1 MFKTPEEIEVIRFT
15 NSVSSEAH
23 KEVKI
28 LDTVLIHLTVIC
40 CPTGFGPEAKTQRG
54 IFGVPMFVCRGNV
67 EVFMWVSGCI
77 IKPTQWKQAYE
88 GVEKCLH
95 SEKNTKNYM

>member
-15 NSVSSEAH
+15 NRVSSEAH

-40 CPTGFGPEAKTQRG
+40 CPTGFGPEAKTQGG

-67 EVFMWVSGCI
+67 EVFMWVSGCVM
-77 IKPTQWKQAYE
+77 KPTQ
-88 GVEKCLH
+88 
-95 SEKNTKNYM
+95 